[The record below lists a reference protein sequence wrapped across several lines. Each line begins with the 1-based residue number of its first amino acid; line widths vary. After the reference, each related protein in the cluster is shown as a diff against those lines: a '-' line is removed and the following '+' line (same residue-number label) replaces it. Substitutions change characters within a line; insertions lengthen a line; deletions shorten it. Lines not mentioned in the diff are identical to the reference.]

1 MTDNPHIR
9 ASDDERNRVIAA
21 LSEAFAQGRIDYAE
35 LDERTE
41 QVWRCR
47 YREESDHPS
56 GGFSS
61 PIPAVVLDTAVPAVI
76 PHRAISPASTQ
87 VTGESGGSEMSLSM
101 MGGNE
106 KSGDWLCAPRHTS
119 LTVMGGNYLDL
130 RSARLTSRETEIVA
144 VAVMGGIEIVVPEDV
159 RVVSSGLGI
168 MGGFGI
174 TTGKRVTTRMNDFP
188 ADAPVIRVSGVGL
201 MGSVTVVRKPR
212 KAT

>member
-47 YREESDHPS
+47 YREELITPLEDLFPD
-56 GGFSS
+56 
-61 PIPAVVLDTAVPAVI
+61 PTVVLDTAVPAVI

-174 TTGKRVTTRMNDFP
+174 TTGKRVTTRMNDLP